1 LGYILVLHFCQQRR
15 NNDTIFCLFI
25 YSNIYF
31 VYFRVA
37 QNLIYF
43 AETFFCTGTGA
54 LENIFQLCLFF
65 STGFRCAIF
74 KTKSVSVA
82 AQCTF
87 HLWLINRNEL
97 IRLAW
102 ISWFG
107 MWLGIFQKYFPRHL
121 LLGIGFGYPLVALA
135 AIFNRRKVKRNWTEI
150 LNVSF
155 RYIRSLFRSNQFE
168 QVASNV
174 LDSNIIDN
182 NNK

>member
-1 LGYILVLHFCQQRR
+1 MTR
-15 NNDTIFCLFI
+15 
-25 YSNIYF
+25 YF
-31 VYFRVA
+31 VYLFIRIYLLCIFELHKIWFILRKLFFA
-37 QNLIYF
+37 LALGHSKIYF
-43 AETFFCTGTGA
+43 NCVY
-54 LENIFQLCLFF
+54 FF

-174 LDSNIIDN
+174 LVSNIIDN